1 MKTELQQLLEQV
13 SRLSDEDKMQVLD
26 ACYKENQHVLDYRI
40 ITKEII
46 LDEIIFRLENSLF
59 EERDNDVTDWL
70 LEENSDLQENVYDKE
85 VFEAIYN
92 NCNQNLFYD
101 YSEWN
106 ERDEDI
112 LNYIYFEQD
121 DFVSDIRTLMR
132 DKKLSLLGI

>member
-1 MKTELQQLLEQV
+1 
-13 SRLSDEDKMQVLD
+13 MQVLD